1 MFFIRSKIKTSIVDN
16 WLTNDL
22 LKQIEDDESLSRYFS
37 NPYFM
42 EAITLFQHKPQEAV
56 AKYGHNAEV
65 MKFFDRMAK
74 ILGKIKFNEKMI
86 CFSF

>member
-1 MFFIRSKIKTSIVDN
+1 
-16 WLTNDL
+16 
-22 LKQIEDDESLSRYFS
+22 
-37 NPYFM
+37 M